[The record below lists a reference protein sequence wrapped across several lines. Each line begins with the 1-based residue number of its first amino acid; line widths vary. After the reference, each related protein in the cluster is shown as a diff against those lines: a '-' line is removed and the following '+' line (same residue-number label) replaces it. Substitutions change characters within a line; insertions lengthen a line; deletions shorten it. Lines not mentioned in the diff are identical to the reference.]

1 MVWSYRLEKKA
12 EKDLQRLP
20 KTIQQRVLDFLYL
33 RADKD
38 PFSLARALVNTQ
50 PTAHRFRAGDYRIT
64 VYLDNAAQVG
74 HILRIQHR
82 KDIYRP

>member
-33 RADKD
+33 LEVKL
-38 PFSLARALVNTQ
+38 FLVF
-50 PTAHRFRAGDYRIT
+50 HS
-64 VYLDNAAQVG
+64 QVDLSQLEVVG
-74 HILRIQHR
+74 F
-82 KDIYRP
+82 